1 MIPVRAYF
9 NLLTKYLRPLRW
21 RALALGVVLLVAI
34 TLQLLNPQ
42 IVAEIIDRVTTGTDV
57 DDLVPLAVAFM
68 VIAVAHQLLAVTAT
82 WLAEY
87 VGWSA
92 TNELRAEVTEH
103 VLELD
108 MGFHK
113 AHTPGELIERIDGD
127 VIALSNFFSA
137 FIIKVVGNA
146 VLLLG
151 ILVLLWRENVWV
163 GFGVT
168 AFTSVALFLM
178 LRLQV
183 IAVPW
188 WKEVRATS
196 AVLFGALGEQFGGTE
211 DIRANGGSRY
221 MVRRFTEIMRVWLP
235 QQVKGRM
242 GFALLWGTNIANYV
256 VGSALVF
263 WLGSLLFGN
272 GTLTLG
278 SVYLIWYYVS
288 MTRDPMDEIR
298 TQMEDFQKAG
308 AGIAR
313 VQEMFDTEARLT
325 WTGDRALPSG
335 PLSVE
340 LDHVRFSYED
350 EGDDGPVL
358 HDVSF
363 AIEPG
368 RVLGVLGRTGS
379 GKTTLARLLTRL
391 YDPQS
396 GTVVVGG
403 VPLTEAGRESVRHRI
418 GMVTQDVQL
427 FRATIRDNLT
437 FFDGAVDD
445 GRILDVI
452 DTLGLSGWLATQPA
466 GLDTMLESGGS
477 GLSAGQ
483 AQLLALTR
491 IFLRD
496 PGVVIMDEASSRLD
510 PATEGLI
517 ERAVDRLLEH
527 RTALI
532 IAHRLATVT
541 RADDILIME
550 AGGIVEHGPRLDLAS
565 DPDSRLSRLL
575 AAGIEEVLA

>member
-196 AVLFGALGEQFGGTE
+196 AVLFGALG
-211 DIRANGGSRY
+211 RA
-221 MVRRFTEIMRVWLP
+221 VRR
-235 QQVKGRM
+235 
-242 GFALLWGTNIANYV
+242 
-256 VGSALVF
+256 
-263 WLGSLLFGN
+263 
-272 GTLTLG
+272 
-278 SVYLIWYYVS
+278 
-288 MTRDPMDEIR
+288 
-298 TQMEDFQKAG
+298 
-308 AGIAR
+308 
-313 VQEMFDTEARLT
+313 
-325 WTGDRALPSG
+325 
-335 PLSVE
+335 
-340 LDHVRFSYED
+340 
-350 EGDDGPVL
+350 
-358 HDVSF
+358 
-363 AIEPG
+363 
-368 RVLGVLGRTGS
+368 
-379 GKTTLARLLTRL
+379 
-391 YDPQS
+391 
-396 GTVVVGG
+396 
-403 VPLTEAGRESVRHRI
+403 HR
-418 GMVTQDVQL
+418 G
-427 FRATIRDNLT
+427 
-437 FFDGAVDD
+437 
-445 GRILDVI
+445 
-452 DTLGLSGWLATQPA
+452 
-466 GLDTMLESGGS
+466 
-477 GLSAGQ
+477 
-483 AQLLALTR
+483 
-491 IFLRD
+491 
-496 PGVVIMDEASSRLD
+496 
-510 PATEGLI
+510 
-517 ERAVDRLLEH
+517 H
-527 RTALI
+527 
-532 IAHRLATVT
+532 
-541 RADDILIME
+541 
-550 AGGIVEHGPRLDLAS
+550 PRQ
-565 DPDSRLSRLL
+565 RR
-575 AAGIEEVLA
+575 

>member
-1 MIPVRAYF
+1 
-9 NLLTKYLRPLRW
+9 
-21 RALALGVVLLVAI
+21 
-34 TLQLLNPQ
+34 
-42 IVAEIIDRVTTGTDV
+42 
-57 DDLVPLAVAFM
+57 
-68 VIAVAHQLLAVTAT
+68 
-82 WLAEY
+82 
-87 VGWSA
+87 
-92 TNELRAEVTEH
+92 
-103 VLELD
+103 
-108 MGFHK
+108 
-113 AHTPGELIERIDGD
+113 
-127 VIALSNFFSA
+127 
-137 FIIKVVGNA
+137 
-146 VLLLG
+146 
-151 ILVLLWRENVWV
+151 
-163 GFGVT
+163 
-168 AFTSVALFLM
+168 
-178 LRLQV
+178 
-183 IAVPW
+183 
-188 WKEVRATS
+188 
-196 AVLFGALGEQFGGTE
+196 
-211 DIRANGGSRY
+211 
-221 MVRRFTEIMRVWLP
+221 MVRRFTEIMRMWLP

-313 VQEMFDTEARLT
+313 VQELFDTEARLT
-325 WTGDRALPSG
+325 WTGDRALPPG

-391 YDPQS
+391 YDPQT

-437 FFDGAVDD
+437 FFDPPSM
-445 GRILDVI
+445 
-452 DTLGLSGWLATQPA
+452 T
-466 GLDTMLESGGS
+466 GGS
-477 GLSAGQ
+477 S
-483 AQLLALTR
+483 T
-491 IFLRD
+491 
-496 PGVVIMDEASSRLD
+496 SST
-510 PATEGLI
+510 PSG
-517 ERAVDRLLEH
+517 
-527 RTALI
+527 
-532 IAHRLATVT
+532 
-541 RADDILIME
+541 
-550 AGGIVEHGPRLDLAS
+550 
-565 DPDSRLSRLL
+565 
-575 AAGIEEVLA
+575 